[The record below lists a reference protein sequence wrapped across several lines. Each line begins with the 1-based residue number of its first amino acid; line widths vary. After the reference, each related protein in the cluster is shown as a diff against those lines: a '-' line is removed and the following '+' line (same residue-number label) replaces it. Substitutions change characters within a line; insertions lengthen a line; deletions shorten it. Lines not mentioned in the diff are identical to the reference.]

1 MSSIAEWPRTVEQV
15 AGWSAG
21 DPYALACA
29 AVLPHRVRA
38 VATLAGMAPLELG
51 RDGAHSAATPQ
62 TAKARS
68 GIGGR
73 DRNTQYRY
81 RSNEH
86 MAERDRD
93 EFGRP
98 RNARPRDALGR
109 LLPPGSEGVPR
120 IPDDL
125 ELSPSESLAY
135 AQDLLN
141 EGLAFNAHEVLE
153 AAWKN
158 GPDDE
163 RPLWQGLAQLAV
175 GITHVQRG
183 NRDGATTLLRR
194 GSGRL
199 GEVDHPAPHFV
210 DVDGLV
216 GWAAALVDDLAACA
230 EVSPPRLRP
239 ALTKP

>member
-1 MSSIAEWPRTVEQV
+1 VGV
-15 AGWSAG
+15 AA
-21 DPYALACA
+21 
-29 AVLPHRVRA
+29 
-38 VATLAGMAPLELG
+38 
-51 RDGAHSAATPQ
+51 RDT
-62 TAKARS
+62 T
-68 GIGGR
+68 
-73 DRNTQYRY
+73 TC

-93 EFGRP
+93 ESGRP
-98 RNARPRDALGR
+98 RSSRPRDALGR
-109 LLPPGSEGVPR
+109 PLASGSQGVPR

-125 ELSPSESLAY
+125 ELSPSNSLAY

-141 EGLAFNAHEVLE
+141 HGLAFNAHEVLE

-158 GPDDE
+158 CPDNE

-183 NRDGATTLLRR
+183 NRDGATALLRR
-194 GSGRL
+194 GTGHL
-199 GEVDHPAPHFV
+199 GEVEHPAPHFV

-216 GWAAALVDDLAACA
+216 GWADALVDDLIACA